1 MDKPLECL
9 IEFASM
15 RGSNCLKGKVPPDFA
30 VATAE
35 LGTLLLIFAKQLE
48 GANETKILEKMFEI
62 QPYIDEYRKHL
73 FFTKVNGYAQSKD
86 R

>member
-15 RGSNCLKGKVPPDFA
+15 RGSNCLIGKVPPDFA

-35 LGTLLLIFAKQLE
+35 LGTLLLIYAKQLE
-48 GANETKILEKMFEI
+48 GAAEQKILEKMFEI

-73 FFTKVNGYAQSKD
+73 FFTKLHSPGQLK
-86 R
+86 